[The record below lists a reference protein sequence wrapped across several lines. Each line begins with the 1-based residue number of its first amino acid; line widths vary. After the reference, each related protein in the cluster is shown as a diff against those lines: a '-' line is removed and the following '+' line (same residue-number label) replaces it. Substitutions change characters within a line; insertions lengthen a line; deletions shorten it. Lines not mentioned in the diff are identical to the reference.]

1 MFRRMVILST
11 LLMLFSRS
19 KTQFHLY
26 RTDHTD
32 RIDLHYDCL
41 YYRIRDDSD
50 SYWRFINYFESSYE
64 VIPYCIR
71 PFEEKEHHKI
81 SGIRG
86 NTSSNF
92 TFDALKRRN
101 VSSQDL
107 LVWSAPIEIAEHYE
121 NFLNQ
126 PNPTSALELFYN
138 CTSLW
143 FGPFC
148 QYTFDSNETIDQI
161 VQRTFLAKKIDIFGG
176 MNVKVPNFTCYVHL
190 ECNRGLPPICL
201 DWREICDGRIDC
213 IGTGIDEIGCLELE
227 TNECEENEYRCH
239 RGMCVPVEFWND
251 NPYNPDCLDRTDE
264 NDDNALKE
272 ARIAGSSHCFQDP
285 AFRCEESDYFY
296 GLRGFVCGDGE
307 NIQISKPL
315 EEIYN
320 VIHKLTCRNN
330 RGNMLY
336 ESALLDIQ
344 RSSKMS
350 FECCSTVACFVFKR
364 NVKFCFQEC
373 GGENYSCSFALQ
385 TVCNHS
391 KYILFPVLPILQGYA
406 QFGFW
411 ANTTIKPFAIAP
423 LPDFVCYDSQRCPFL
438 PSTFKVDN
446 LACSS
451 IREMDSVNVKNFDQ
465 IFHLCL
471 SMDQNGNETDC
482 FHPSLFHCPG
492 SSKCISKH
500 RLLDGV
506 FDCNGFADEQYTE
519 TCQLNQTHRFQCSS
533 EDKCLAPVL
542 VLDGIEQCNGGDD
555 ELPDFRRKF
564 PFQNFCNGFPQ
575 LPAMIIDGQEVTD
588 ETNCTQW
595 PCNNEYTRCDFVW
608 DCPNG
613 ADELNCDP
621 ESECN
626 PDGHECVSLIN
637 SEIICLPLNR
647 AGDGVID
654 CLGSTD
660 EREFCREMDSAYES
674 YRCWNDSHCT
684 VGGCV
689 GVLFCPFDRK
699 IFSGKTCEEGSKID
713 LILRGPSLDR
723 SMRDLKA
730 RKNIYFTLSHLDR
743 LIRTSRNSSAEIIEI
758 TDTEDSSSFE
768 ILRGHSE
775 FFQAWLCNRGILV
788 YHGLEKAEHC
798 LCPPSY
804 YGDRCQFQSQ
814 RVSLTLQF
822 RKECA
827 PVCRGIYAIMV
838 MLVDSDQ
845 QIHSHD
851 RFTYISTDH
860 CDMKYNIYLLYQHR
874 PKSLTKNYTIRIT
887 AYNKM
892 DLSYYTS
899 WILPVKL
906 LFLPVN
912 RIGAYLFIPAAAVD
926 IANDCPLK
934 CGIHGHC
941 SIYTNIAAYFCRC
954 DSGWTGIY
962 CTIKMDECDCSSD
975 SICLGIESNR
985 SICIC
990 PLTKIGPR
998 CILSSVCRENLCQN
1012 NGQCVP
1018 DDYQI
1023 SPSAFKCICKGTFSG
1038 RLCEEQDTQVDV
1050 LFQDNDIF
1058 QSLFLHFITIQSDN
1072 NPLITTV
1079 SAKIAF
1085 NQNIATVYIPMAFNL
1100 IFVQIMS
1107 EYYLAF
1113 LQVNSS
1119 RLDRIALERKSFKHC
1134 GSTQQLFNQEILDWH
1149 RLHRVKLYHT
1159 ICQNRTELSCFY
1171 DNEAYMCLCNADRHA
1186 NCFPFDFNKTS
1197 VCSGRTVCENGA
1209 QCLPDRLSC
1218 PTLTMCICTECFYG
1232 GKCQFTT
1239 KGFSLSLDVILGYQI
1254 QPHLSIAD
1262 QSTAVKV
1269 SIAVATIMFL
1279 TGLLNSLVSVMTFH
1293 SHKLRQVGCGLYLFT
1308 LSILSSVSATM
1319 FALKLFL
1326 LIISQISQKRDHTFL
1341 SAYCFSG
1348 DFLLQSLLTS
1358 GDWLTACVAIE
1369 RGFTAVRGVNF
1380 NQKRSKRV
1388 ARWIIITVLL
1398 ISFISM
1404 VHDPIHRQL
1413 INDEQEQRIWC
1424 IVRYSPGMKIYNSI
1438 VQIIHFIIPFLTN
1451 LISALVVILTIARTH
1466 STARKNQTY
1475 QQYIRQ
1481 ELQQQKHLI
1490 ISPLI
1495 LVLFAL
1501 PRLIISFLS
1510 GCMKSARDPWLFLF
1524 GYFISFIPPLLT
1536 FIVFI
1541 WPSESYKKE
1550 FSTIIK
1556 HHRMAIRQRLNV
1568 N

>member
-1 MFRRMVILST
+1 MILSI
-11 LLMLFSRS
+11 LLMLFSKS
-19 KTQFHLY
+19 QTLFHLY
-26 RTDHTD
+26 RTDRID
-32 RIDLHYDCL
+32 RIDLYYDCL
-41 YYRIRDDSD
+41 YYRIPDDLEL
-50 SYWRFINYFESSYE
+50 YKRFENYFESSYE
-64 VIPYCIR
+64 VIPYCVR
-71 PFEEKEHHKI
+71 PFEEREDHKI
-81 SGIRG
+81 LDIQGDI
-86 NTSSNF
+86 SSNF
-92 TFDALKRRN
+92 TFDALKQRN

-107 LVWSAPIEIAEHYE
+107 LVWSAPIELVERYE
-121 NFLNQ
+121 NFLNL
-126 PNPTSALELFYN
+126 PNTNSTPEIFYN

-161 VQRTFLAKKIDIFGG
+161 VQRTFLAKEINVFGPIDIEVT
-176 MNVKVPNFTCYVHL
+176 NLTCYVHL
-190 ECNRGLPPICL
+190 ECNRGPSPICL

-213 IGTGIDEIGCLELE
+213 IGTGIDEVGCLELE

-239 RGMCVPVEFWND
+239 CGMCVPVEFWND
-251 NPYNPDCLDRTDE
+251 NPFNPDCLDRTDE
-264 NDDNALKE
+264 NDDISLKE
-272 ARIAGSSHCFQDP
+272 DRIVGFSQCYQDP
-285 AFRCEESDYFY
+285 AFRCEESDYFF
-296 GLRGFVCGDGE
+296 GLRGFVCGDGQYIKIVKIAE
-307 NIQISKPL
+307 KISHVVNELRCK
-315 EEIYN
+315 
-320 VIHKLTCRNN
+320 NN
-330 RGNMLY
+330 RDKILY
-336 ESALLDIQ
+336 QSTLLDIQ
-344 RSSKMS
+344 RSSTMS
-350 FECCSTVACFVFKR
+350 LKCFSTMACFMFQR
-364 NVKFCFQEC
+364 SENFCVREC
-373 GGENYSCSFALQ
+373 EDRKNGCSFALQ

-391 KYILFPVLPILQGYA
+391 NYILFPVLPILQGYA

-411 ANTTIKPFAIAP
+411 ANTTIKLSDTAQ
-423 LPDFVCYDSQRCPFL
+423 LPDFVCYDPQRCRLFL
-438 PSTFKVDN
+438 STFELDN
-446 LACSS
+446 LTCSS
-451 IREMDSVNVKNFDQ
+451 IGEMGSITLEDFVL
-465 IFHLCL
+465 IFHQCL
-471 SMDQNGNETDC
+471 TMDKRGNDTDC
-482 FHPSLFHCPG
+482 FHPSLFHCPR

-506 FDCNGFADEQYTE
+506 ADCSDSSDEEYNE

-533 EDKCLAPVL
+533 VNKCLALVL
-542 VLDGIEQCNGGDD
+542 VLDGIEKCDGGED
-555 ELPDFRRKF
+555 ELSVFRRKF
-564 PFQNFCNGFPQ
+564 SFQNFCSGYAQ
-575 LPAMIIDGQEVTD
+575 LPTMIVDEQEVTD

-595 PCNNEYTRCDFVW
+595 PCNNEYTRCDIAW

-621 ESECN
+621 ESKCN
-626 PDGHECVSLIN
+626 PDGHECVSPFN
-637 SEIICLPLNR
+637 AEIICLPASR
-647 AGDGVID
+647 AGDGIVD

-660 EREFCREMDSAYES
+660 EKEFCREMYSEADMIR
-674 YRCWNDSHCT
+674 YRCWNYSYCT
-684 VGGCV
+684 FGGCT
-689 GVLFCPFDRK
+689 GMLFCRFDQDLLSVEK
-699 IFSGKTCEEGSKID
+699 CEVGSKVD
-713 LILRGPSLDR
+713 LILNDPVVDQYVRSLKDR
-723 SMRDLKA
+723 Q
-730 RKNIYFTLSHLDR
+730 NIYFTLRHLDHFVR
-743 LIRTSRNSSAEIIEI
+743 RRRPSSEEMFEII
-758 TDTEDSSSFE
+758 DTK
-768 ILRGHSE
+768 IPPTHSE
-775 FFQAWLCNRGILV
+775 FLQAWLCNRGVLV
-788 YHGLEKAEHC
+788 YHGLEKAECC

-814 RVSLTLQF
+814 RVSLTIQF

-827 PVCRGIYAIMV
+827 PICRGIYAIIV
-838 MLVDSDQ
+838 MLVDSNN
-845 QIHSHD
+845 QIHSHN

-874 PKSLTKNYTIRIT
+874 PKSLMKNYTIRIT

-899 WILPVKL
+899 WILPVKF

-912 RIGAYLFIPAAAVD
+912 RIAAYLIIPADAVN
-926 IANDCPLK
+926 IANDRPLK
-934 CGIHGHC
+934 CGIHGRC
-941 SIYTNIAAYFCRC
+941 SIYTNVAEYFCRC
-954 DSGWTGIY
+954 DSGWTGIN

-975 SICLGIESNR
+975 SICLGIENNR
-985 SICIC
+985 SICVC
-990 PLTKIGPR
+990 PLTKTGPR
-998 CILSSVCRENLCQN
+998 CILSSACRENPCQN

-1038 RLCEEQDTQVDV
+1038 RLCEEQDTRVDV

-1072 NPLITTV
+1072 NPLITTA

-1085 NQNIATVYIPMAFNL
+1085 NQNIATVYMPIAFNL

-1134 GSTQQLFNQEILDWH
+1134 SSIQQLFNQEILDWH
-1149 RLHRVKLYHT
+1149 LLHRVKLYHT
-1159 ICQNRTELSCFY
+1159 ICQSRIQLSCFY

-1197 VCSGRTVCENGA
+1197 VCSGRTVCENDA
-1209 QCLPDRLSC
+1209 QCLQDRPTC
-1218 PTLTMCICTECFYG
+1218 PPSTMCICTECFYG

-1254 QPHLSIAD
+1254 HPHLSIVD

-1269 SIAVATIMFL
+1269 SIAVAIIMLL
-1279 TGLLNSLVSVMTFH
+1279 TGLLNSLLSGMTFH
-1293 SHKLRQVGCGLYLFT
+1293 SRKLRQVGCGLYLFT
-1308 LSILSSVSATM
+1308 LSIMSSVSAAM
-1319 FALKLFL
+1319 FTLKLFL
-1326 LIISQISQKRDHTFL
+1326 LIILQISQTNNHTFL

-1369 RGFTAVRGVNF
+1369 RGFTAFRGAKF
-1380 NQKRSKRV
+1380 NQKRSIQV

-1424 IVRYSPGMKIYNSI
+1424 IVRYSSGMKIYNSI
-1438 VQIIHFIIPFLTN
+1438 VQIIHFIIPFLVN
-1451 LISALVVILTIARTH
+1451 LISALVIILTIARTH

-1475 QQYIRQ
+1475 QQYLRQ
-1481 ELQQQKHLI
+1481 EFQQQKHLI

-1495 LVLFAL
+1495 LVLLAL

-1510 GCMKSARDPWLFLF
+1510 GCMKSTRDPWLFLF

-1550 FSTIIK
+1550 FSTIIR
-1556 HHRMAIRQRLNV
+1556 HHRMAIRRRLNV